1 MDTIDEN
8 EFKMARFT
16 PAEPVDRGRVVIE
29 ILLAD
34 TGGVRHITDERPM
47 GWLTGDEY
55 VEAFRA
61 AGLVSEYEFPGLI
74 GRGL

>member
-1 MDTIDEN
+1 
-8 EFKMARFT
+8 
-16 PAEPVDRGRVVIE
+16 
-29 ILLAD
+29 
-34 TGGVRHITDERPM
+34 M

-74 GRGL
+74 GRGLYIAVADSD